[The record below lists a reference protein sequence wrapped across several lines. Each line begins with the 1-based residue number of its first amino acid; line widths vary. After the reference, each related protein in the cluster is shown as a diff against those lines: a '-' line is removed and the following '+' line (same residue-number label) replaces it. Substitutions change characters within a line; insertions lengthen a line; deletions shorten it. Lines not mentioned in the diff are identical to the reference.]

1 MVLILIFRAELSP
14 LCDEPEA
21 QHGSVNQTASISND
35 LVYQKFAVCSMQSKT
50 KASEATTIVEHDQS
64 LQPLVAVTVDDRDRD
79 QYATRRSSRL
89 SRRKQVEASTA
100 ASVLEVET
108 NAESLLM
115 QTMTVVKHEHIL
127 QPLVA
132 VAVDDRERHQYATRS
147 SSRLSHRKQV
157 EVNTAASVSEV
168 ETNDESQLMQA
179 DTETSHSVDK
189 ELASKPGQRSRRTR
203 RLQKMLITQ
212 AEKSAD
218 EDRTH
223 TSATEKSPI
232 GEKLMEPKLKQ
243 RKLRQKKQ
251 TEKSVSQKAN
261 AFIPKPDTN
270 LNLSSF
276 QQAVEAQLSAFEVP
290 QDEDKQLKPKSTQR
304 SLRARRQLKKPTEKS
319 VDTQLRIKPY
329 TSSPEQDELGNNPLF
344 CQADKTCEPAT
355 IDNRASS
362 QTTDISNQLFD
373 NREDG
378 KSESICQEE
387 TDKTTAFRLP
397 QKNHST
403 GTRSCNVDTD
413 STSFGLSSGVMT
425 NGHTEILHASNVGF
439 SCSNTVMTEPAISD
453 TRTVQAKQRVDR
465 VKVSV
470 GVYIKSHEDSSSL
483 HKYPGADLCMHEN
496 IDHHE
501 IANQNSSVIASQG
514 FSHICRP
521 LLDNSQHSHMHSN
534 AHILNK
540 VSAGSARVQGVSG
553 IMSTLNERT
562 YEGED
567 PMADHNESSQ
577 SVASQQP
584 RLKKSSVVVS
594 KYTGCFPPSASSQN
608 ATNVQQTQRH
618 IVQKMPEAIGYT
630 SPEMNEIPS
639 SLSNINSQI
648 QPSCELQNQAA
659 FSRRKHHITD
669 HSESSQTVTPQQQH
683 RQKCSVTASDYSIG
697 LQVAQQFNETLQQV
711 SAAGVDYSSP
721 EMNEISSSLPDL
733 HSQMHD
739 SDDLQKQAACAMK
752 EDPVIDHSE
761 SSQTVAPQQRHLHKC
776 SFAASDYSLGAQA
789 IQTLQETQWQVS
801 AAGIEYTSPEVNE
814 IPSSLPVALF
824 RTRQAVDTV
833 GAAGTAETQLTLP
846 DVDSDRNLFEFMFP
860 CQGLHITDTNQSS
873 RVAGG
878 SDRICI
884 SDIVDSKTRDG
895 GADMNVSHGNIQRRI
910 KISEPVRS
918 IWMHPSERHADAYDE
933 VEDGNET
940 DCSASSADCM

>member
-1 MVLILIFRAELSP
+1 MVLILIFRADLSP

-168 ETNDESQLMQA
+168 ENNDESQLMQA

-824 RTRQAVDTV
+824 RRQAVDTV

-895 GADMNVSHGNIQRRI
+895 GADMNVSHGNIQRRV

>member
-659 FSRRKHHITD
+659 FSRRKHITD

-739 SDDLQKQAACAMK
+739 SDDLQKQAACAKK